1 MTRSSSFAIE
11 SFTDGVQLTRK
22 NSFVV
27 SGNDDFLSGST
38 NSQPKGPV
46 LHQEQGEILNPEKA
60 QEKFSTT
67 VIYNTRS
74 DSSKNEGKSRKMQK
88 RLTNGAKDPS
98 TSRENSLIW

>member
-22 NSFVV
+22 DSFVV
-27 SGNDDFLSGST
+27 SGNDDFLSGSA
-38 NSQPKGPV
+38 NSQPKDSV
-46 LHQEQGEILNPEKA
+46 LHREQGEIQTPEKT
-60 QEKFSTT
+60 QKEFSTT
-67 VIYNTRS
+67 VVHYTRS

-88 RLTNGAKDPS
+88 RLTNEAKDPS